1 MLELFCRDRHRPAH
15 VPCAECE
22 ALWDYITE
30 RLARCPFGAAKPT
43 CLACT
48 VHCFQ
53 PAMRERIRAVMRHA
67 GPRMTWRHP
76 LLALRHLLDG
86 RRKPP
91 APRRRPDPA

>member
-1 MLELFCRDRHRPAH
+1 MIELYCRDRHRPARP
-15 VPCAECE
+15 PCDECE
-22 ALWDYITE
+22 TLWRYVEE
-30 RLARCPFGAAKPT
+30 RLARCPLATDKPT
-43 CLACT
+43 CLRCT

-86 RRKPP
+86 RRKP
-91 APRRRPDPA
+91 AARRPGRIG